1 VHIPGKFPGGGT
13 GLKVGISQTLALS
26 SRARK
31 HKEKRTRRNEEH
43 IAIFSSVYF
52 WKKVSS
58 LFSLSILILE
68 IPKKKI
74 LFFILFFWL
83 KVFLG
88 WITFQPF
95 CVFGKSNISIS
106 SLEFLWEIF
115 YFQND
120 FVFAPSKNLAQK
132 RKINNS
138 PKESNDGIF
147 SLGNR

>member
-58 LFSLSILILE
+58 LFRSSFLFVE
-68 IPKKKI
+68 IPK
-74 LFFILFFWL
+74 
-83 KVFLG
+83 
-88 WITFQPF
+88 
-95 CVFGKSNISIS
+95 
-106 SLEFLWEIF
+106 
-115 YFQND
+115 
-120 FVFAPSKNLAQK
+120 
-132 RKINNS
+132 RKF
-138 PKESNDGIF
+138 KIF
-147 SLGNR
+147 S